1 VAPKNPIG
9 RLADSAISSI
19 KDPLG
24 TAGKVVEQ
32 AKGTAALGKMVAE
45 QVGKS
50 AISKATGTAGA
61 VVGRASGRKPSADK
75 GDIADATTEGAS
87 LRSVPDVNEPA
98 HTTKPSAERAAES
111 TKQHGD
117 PMRKPART
125 AAKKAPAQKT
135 AAKKAPAERPA
146 AKTPV
151 PSPKDV
157 AEVVEAAV
165 AEDPTKTAAQPVKKS
180 TAKKTAPGDK
190 LPTKKS
196 ASTQQPGVKK
206 EAGKTVAGK
215 KVAGKKAAPKTAEQ
229 VATAQGDAVTTPVGT
244 PGAGKGRNPDTAE
257 RDLNQPGTEGIVD
270 EATVKAVASE
280 AKTMRK
286 AAERNPE

>member
-61 VVGRASGRKPSADK
+61 VVGRASGRKPTGDK
-75 GDIADATTEGAS
+75 GGVADAMTEGAS

-98 HTTKPSAERAAES
+98 HTTEPSAERATES

-125 AAKKAPAQKT
+125 AAKKAPAKKT
-135 AAKKAPAERPA
+135 AVKKAPAKRPA

-165 AEDPTKTAAQPVKKS
+165 AEDPTKTAAQPVRKS
-180 TAKKTAPGDK
+180 TARKTAPGDK

-206 EAGKTVAGK
+206 VAAK

-229 VATAQGDAVTTPVGT
+229 LATAQGDAVTTPVGT
-244 PGAGKGRNPDTAE
+244 PGAAQGRNPDTAE

-280 AKTMRK
+280 AKTLRK